1 MVSSPNLRW
10 GFSDDAVQDLEAD
23 LVLWTAGSQPSSK
36 ASPGM
41 QLPFPLTD
49 KGAMRTDDT
58 LQVVPQLYRLLPFTI
73 FPPTSGL
80 SATVALPKLLSI
92 SAA

>member
-1 MVSSPNLRW
+1 M
-10 GFSDDAVQDLEAD
+10 QELEAD

-41 QLPFPLTD
+41 ELPFPLTD

-58 LQVVPQLYRLLPFTI
+58 LQVQRALRLHSLCVTKFSMMRLFLSLRQTC
-73 FPPTSGL
+73 GL
-80 SATVALPKLLSI
+80 R
-92 SAA
+92 